1 VSATSSFAASLPTS
15 SLYVYFVASLRIILT
30 VVCPQL
36 ILKVLAAVVAL
47 ITEVTDARCLPLIQA
62 VACLV
67 ADLVAAIIAIV
78 RSLLALIL
86 ALVINL
92 LFSLLSG
99 CVELIITI
107 GVGSYWKSKGI
118 TLAGL

>member
-1 VSATSSFAASLPTS
+1 
-15 SLYVYFVASLRIILT
+15 
-30 VVCPQL
+30 VV
-36 ILKVLAAVVAL
+36 L

-67 ADLVAAIIAIV
+67 ADLVAAVLSIV
-78 RSLLALIL
+78 KGLLVLLLVLIT
-86 ALVINL
+86 NL
-92 LFSLLSG
+92 LFSLLSV

-118 TLAGL
+118 NLVGL